1 MPADPADRWTTPED
15 IADQVARRWND
26 GRILAASAGGE
37 PVFPLRVSVRGPG
50 PAELG
55 SRFDDVKR
63 WARALDAGSKAARG
77 FGYELEREEIANRVV
92 GTQRLPSGAVVATE
106 DDALRLLRRSRDAE
120 RFRALAART
129 VEVFPELRPW
139 LARRPLVALEHADE
153 WERILAVLAWFR
165 VNPRPGIYLRQL
177 DIPGVDTKFIG
188 NRRGL
193 LTQLLD
199 LVLPASAIDPAFAG
213 ASGFEA
219 RYGLRSRPPLVRFR
233 ILDPALRVGGLSDL
247 TVPVSELGTLDLPAT
262 RVFVTEN
269 EVNGLAF
276 PEVPGSVVVFGLG
289 YGLERLAALRW
300 LRERQV
306 VYWGDLD
313 THGFAIL
320 SSLRSVCPDAAS
332 LLMDRETLLAHRALW
347 VREPKPHRGELP
359 GLTEAERSLYEDLR
373 DDRLGEGVRLEQERI
388 GYGWLVDALRRL
400 DAARFAEAEG

>member
-1 MPADPADRWTTPED
+1 VYAHVVVARPPRHRALRAHRVRVPDPARY
-15 IADQVARRWND
+15 ARD
-26 GRILAASAGGE
+26 L
-37 PVFPLRVSVRGPG
+37 VLH
-50 PAELG
+50 
-55 SRFDDVKR
+55 
-63 WARALDAGSKAARG
+63 
-77 FGYELEREEIANRVV
+77 
-92 GTQRLPSGAVVATE
+92 
-106 DDALRLLRRSRDAE
+106 AE
-120 RFRALAART
+120 RFRALAAQT

-139 LARRPLVALEHADE
+139 LVRRPLVALEHADE
-153 WERILAVLAWFR
+153 W
-165 VNPRPGIYLRQL
+165 
-177 DIPGVDTKFIG
+177 
-188 NRRGL
+188 
-193 LTQLLD
+193 
-199 LVLPASAIDPAFAG
+199 
-213 ASGFEA
+213 
-219 RYGLRSRPPLVRFR
+219 
-233 ILDPALRVGGLSDL
+233 DPALRVGGLSDL
-247 TVPVSELGTLDLPAT
+247 TVPVPELATLDLAAT

-300 LRERQV
+300 LRERHV

-320 SSLRSVCPDAAS
+320 SSLRSVCPGAAS
-332 LLMDRETLLAHRALW
+332 FLMDRGTLIAHRELW